1 MKTGIDAL
9 DRKIDDTLAMA
20 SRRFGAAAVER
31 IAKSRLTQF
40 EDWEPADSLQRPSW
54 LFTPGIETRP
64 FWERGQCGRLE
75 RVIDALE
82 AAGPRISEEV
92 RSLDPA
98 SGITYHHL
106 SVSPDQVTG
115 WKNWF
120 FYQDHLPNDA
130 LLARVPTVRSVVES
144 FGREY
149 LDRFEIHLS
158 LLEPSAH
165 IPPHC
170 GGVNAKLTL
179 HLPLAI
185 PEGDTAIRVASS
197 VRGWTEGRVLV
208 FDDSYEHEAWNRTS
222 QRRAVLLLTA
232 YHPDLSLDEIGVIE
246 MLEPLNVEVYRA
258 YLREQRPA
266 A

>member
-1 MKTGIDAL
+1 MKTGIRAL
-9 DRKIDDTLAMA
+9 DQKIDDVLDLAR
-20 SRRFGAAAVER
+20 RRFGAAAVER
-31 IAKSRLTQF
+31 IAESRLTRF
-40 EDWEPADSLQRPSW
+40 EDWTSPDPLQNPSW

-82 AAGPRISEEV
+82 AAGPTIAQEV
-92 RSLDPA
+92 GALDP
-98 SGITYHHL
+98 STGIAYHHL
-106 SVSPDQVTG
+106 SVTPDQAPG

-120 FYQDHLPNDA
+120 FYEDHRPNDA
-130 LLARVPTVRSVVES
+130 LLARVPSVRNVVES
-144 FGREY
+144 FGHEY

-158 LLEPSAH
+158 VLEPSAH

-179 HLPLAI
+179 HLPLAV

-197 VRGWTEGRVLV
+197 VRGWSEGRVLV
-208 FDDSYEHEAWNRTS
+208 FDDSYEHEAWNRTA

-232 YHPDLSLDEIGVIE
+232 YHPDLTVEEIGVIE

-258 YLREQRPA
+258 YLREHRPA